1 MKILNLNRALILSTA
16 LLLFST
22 LVHSETVVVIA
33 SASSPVS
40 KLDKEQVANL
50 FLGKSSSYPDGSAAV
65 PIEQTDGS
73 TAHEEFHKNVTE
85 KSASQLKSYW
95 SKMIFSGK
103 GTAPKEVANN
113 TELLKLVAANPTMIG
128 YVDKNTLD
136 KSVKVI
142 FTP

>member
-1 MKILNLNRALILSTA
+1 M
-16 LLLFST
+16 
-22 LVHSETVVVIA
+22 
-33 SASSPVS
+33 
-40 KLDKEQVANL
+40 DKEQVANL

-65 PIEQTDGS
+65 PIEQTDNS

-103 GTAPKEVANN
+103 GSAPKEVANN
-113 TELLKLVAANPTMIG
+113 NELLKLVAANPTMIG
-128 YVDKNTLD
+128 YVDKNALD

>member
-50 FLGKSSSYPDGSAAV
+50 FLGKSSSYPEAV
-65 PIEQTDGS
+65 
-73 TAHEEFHKNVTE
+73 
-85 KSASQLKSYW
+85 
-95 SKMIFSGK
+95 
-103 GTAPKEVANN
+103 
-113 TELLKLVAANPTMIG
+113 LLYL
-128 YVDKNTLD
+128 
-136 KSVKVI
+136 
-142 FTP
+142 